1 MVYRKKDLLEKA
13 ATMKRFEYSL
23 LRKELKAQTDIAKD
37 YYKLFKDQM
46 NVNNN
51 NREEDTSDE
60 NMNDEIGTAKKFD
73 AILKYMK
80 NIGLTTKSR
89 YIKVMVVKLVYIY

>member
-1 MVYRKKDLLEKA
+1 
-13 ATMKRFEYSL
+13 
-23 LRKELKAQTDIAKD
+23 
-37 YYKLFKDQM
+37 M

-80 NIGLTTKSR
+80 NNGLTTKSR

>member
-1 MVYRKKDLLEKA
+1 MFYRKKDLLEKA

-23 LRKELKAQTDIAKD
+23 LGKELKVHTDIAKD

>member
-1 MVYRKKDLLEKA
+1 
-13 ATMKRFEYSL
+13 
-23 LRKELKAQTDIAKD
+23 
-37 YYKLFKDQM
+37 M

-60 NMNDEIGTAKKFD
+60 NMNNEIGIAKKFD

-80 NIGLTTKSR
+80 NIGRTTKSR
-89 YIKVMVVKLVYIY
+89 YAKVMVVKLVYIY